1 MRRLPSNQGPSDTPP
16 SQEMIDAAARE
27 MREEI
32 PRFIPLP
39 LVILVLFCL
48 CAGFFA
54 AVLFV

>member
-1 MRRLPSNQGPSDTPP
+1 MRRLPSKQGPSDTHPHL
-16 SQEMIDAAARE
+16 EMIDAARE

-32 PRFIPLP
+32 PRFIPFP
-39 LVILVLFCL
+39 LVVLALFSL